1 MKVCDISVHAFL
13 SVGSCDSSSGFSLA
27 LISLLLRFG
36 AVLCAISGLSGKI
49 SLRKGSCWTGFQCL
63 CMIRLNLCILSQ
75 NCVLKIIFWFFV
87 FTFLS
92 KVCGLSENVMSLI
105 SFSTSSFLYPLCF
118 SLWISLI
125 FMFSKFFLFEFV
137 RR

>member
-1 MKVCDISVHAFL
+1 MFVY
-13 SVGSCDSSSGFSLA
+13 DSSEFVY
-27 LISLLLRFG
+27 I
-36 AVLCAISGLSGKI
+36 VTELC
-49 SLRKGSCWTGFQCL
+49 TE
-63 CMIRLNLCILSQ
+63 
-75 NCVLKIIFWFFV
+75 IIFWFFV